1 MWLKFGVD
9 ADNNLVAIEDVPS
22 GKTDLTCIYC
32 GGFLTAKKGKIKAHH
47 FAHTEETCYPIANRS
62 FPTLPLYDNFN
73 IRLSGKELQQLKQLW
88 REYGNTDYSIPVVPF
103 RLVLR
108 KLFAWNSQQD
118 GYDFTPLGKIPV
130 GALPLAE
137 FNQVQEPL
145 LLDELAK
152 LKGAAERAQI
162 LNSSSLKQR
171 LADLKLYRAQ
181 LRRILQFQLYFL
193 RVQTDRETL
202 HKIGV
207 TRRSISERVA
217 EVERDLF
224 KHYQNIE
231 IEVLGTWEHRGNVE
245 LYFKHRY
252 QAFNYPIGSLTE
264 YFKFSAVE
272 PVLQD
277 LRQMRRKVLS
287 AQELEI
293 VQDESMLTLCP

>member
-1 MWLKFGVD
+1 MWLKFGVN
-9 ADNNLVAIEDVPS
+9 ADNNLVTIEDVPS
-22 GKTDLTCIYC
+22 GQTDLTCIYC

-47 FAHTEETCYPIANRS
+47 FAHTEETCYPVANRS

-88 REYGNTDYSIPVVPF
+88 QEYGNTDYSLLTVPF

-108 KLFAWNSQQD
+108 KLFVMNSQQD
-118 GYDFTPLGKIPV
+118 GYDFTSLGKIPV

-145 LLDELAK
+145 LLEGFTK

-162 LNSSSLKQR
+162 LNSSSLEER
-171 LADLKLYRAQ
+171 LADFRLYRAQ
-181 LRRILQFQLYFL
+181 LRRILQLQLYFL
-193 RVQTDRETL
+193 QVKTEHETL

-207 TRRSISERVA
+207 TRRSISERIT
-217 EVERDLF
+217 EVERDLR
-224 KHYQNIE
+224 KHYQHIE
-231 IEVLGTWEHRGNVE
+231 IQVLGTWEHRGNVE

-272 PVLQD
+272 PVWQD
-277 LRQMRRKVLS
+277 LQQMEKKVLS
-287 AQELEI
+287 AEELAI
-293 VQDESMLTLCP
+293 VQEDSV